1 VRILRRRKEW
11 GEFAGILRERNS
23 LCEFEVFAVCF
34 LWAALV
40 EKNAQAGRASIV
52 EAEGE

>member
-40 EKNAQAGRASIV
+40 EKNVQAGRASIV